1 MGGLKGVQIPHP
13 FGGKFRQMM
22 VYADP
27 EKLRAHSLALSDVVK
42 ALSEANL
49 VMAGGTM
56 KMGKTEYQ
64 VHTVNTLPS
73 SDDIDNIPVAVRNGR
88 TIFIRDIGVTKDD
101 AAIQNNIVR
110 VNGVRS
116 VYCPLHREPG
126 ENSI

>member
-42 ALSEANL
+42 DLSEANL